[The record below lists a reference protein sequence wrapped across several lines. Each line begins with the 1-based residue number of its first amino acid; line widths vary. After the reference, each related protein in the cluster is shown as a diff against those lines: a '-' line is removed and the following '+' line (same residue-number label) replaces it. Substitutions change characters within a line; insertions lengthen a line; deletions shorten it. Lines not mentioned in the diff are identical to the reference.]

1 MVPRWMARRPA
12 VDGNDLLDA
21 WGDSDPGDAGP
32 AIASVAPSDVV
43 VVSAEAGRDLS
54 GVEVAPP
61 EIVVDLRDS
70 DGPTMAA
77 FSPQTTTTI
86 PRPARRGL
94 AEAAVWQLAVKRGID
109 VFLSVLLLVLLAPI
123 MAFTVLAIRLT
134 SRGPVVLPQERIG
147 VGGRPF
153 TMFKFRSMYLNAQ
166 ETREAYAALN
176 ERDGPVFKIRRDPRT
191 TPVGRLIRQLSIDE
205 LPQLV
210 NVLRGEMSLVGPRP
224 PLPEEV
230 AQYTAFQRQRLEA
243 RPGITCIWQVSG
255 RSELDFDTWV
265 EMDLEYIDNWSLWID
280 LRLLART
287 IPAVLSRRG
296 AW

>member
-1 MVPRWMARRPA
+1 VIVSPEAT
-12 VDGNDLLDA
+12 L
-21 WGDSDPGDAGP
+21 S
-32 AIASVAPSDVV
+32 PSDV
-43 VVSAEAGRDLS
+43 
-54 GVEVAPP
+54 EVAAP
-61 EIVVDLRDS
+61 EILVDLPDP
-70 DGPTMAA
+70 DGPSAA
-77 FSPQTTTTI
+77 TVGLATTTI

-94 AEAAVWQLAVKRGID
+94 ADAAAWQLAVKRGID
-109 VFLSVLLLVLLAPI
+109 VVLSLLLLVLLAPL
-123 MAFTVLAIRLT
+123 MALTVLAIRLT

-147 VGGRPF
+147 EGGRAF

-191 TPVGRLIRQLSIDE
+191 TPVGRVIRQLSIDE
-205 LPQLV
+205 IPQLV

-265 EMDLEYIDNWSLWID
+265 EMDLEYIDNWNLWID
-280 LRLLART
+280 LRLLALT